1 MLHYSWPEISQGTD
15 EPSQIFSAA
24 QEWKARCETSGAKHP
39 SILVVDDEVILA
51 DTVAEILN
59 ISGFCAFSAYDASTA
74 LQIAKELE
82 PDYLLSDVMMPGM
95 NGVDLAIHVRKLF
108 PEMAILLFS
117 GQAGVTDLLEVAREQ
132 GYAFELVEKPMHP
145 VRLIERLK
153 RMRQAS

>member
-1 MLHYSWPEISQGTD
+1 MLQYSWPEISQATD
-15 EPSQIFSAA
+15 KPSQILNAA
-24 QEWKARCETSGAKHP
+24 QEWKAHCAASGGEHP

-74 LQIAKELE
+74 LEIATELR

-95 NGVDLAIHVRKLF
+95 NGVELAIHVRKMV
-108 PEMAILLFS
+108 PEMTILLFS

-132 GYAFELVEKPMHP
+132 GYAFDLVEKPMHP

-153 RMRQAS
+153 RMRPAS